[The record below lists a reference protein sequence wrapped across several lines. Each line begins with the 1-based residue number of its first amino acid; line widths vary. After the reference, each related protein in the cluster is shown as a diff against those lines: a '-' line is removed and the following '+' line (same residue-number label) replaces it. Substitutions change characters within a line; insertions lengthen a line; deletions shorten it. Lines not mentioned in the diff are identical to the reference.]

1 MNRIKSLS
9 ESPCYKC
16 YVESK
21 CYKKIR
27 NNPQFGE
34 IKDMVFGNSQIKRK
48 DCPLYIALTCK
59 NLIDES

>member
-1 MNRIKSLS
+1 MKRIKSLS

-16 YVESK
+16 PVESK

-34 IKDMVFGNSQIKRK
+34 IKDMMFGNTQTQRK
-48 DCPLYIALTCK
+48 DCPIFIALTCK

>member
-1 MNRIKSLS
+1 MRRIKSLS
-9 ESPCYKC
+9 ESPCYHC
-16 YVESK
+16 SQENN

-34 IKDMVFGNSQIKRK
+34 IKDMMFGNTQAKRE

-59 NLIDES
+59 ELIDES

>member
-16 YVESK
+16 PVEKK

-27 NNPQFGE
+27 ERPNFGE
-34 IKDMVFGNSQIKRK
+34 IKDMMFGNTHIKRE

>member
-9 ESPCYKC
+9 ESPCFKC
-16 YVESK
+16 PVETK

-27 NNPQFGE
+27 ANPQFGE
-34 IKDMVFGNSQIKRK
+34 IKDMMFGNSKIDRV